1 MATALICGPG
11 LSAAAADDRAL
22 LDDSAI
28 APVAADYGYFV
39 NGYRSNTTAN
49 TTPATNPAIGVLEGM
64 LDLWQP
70 GATWDSGTA
79 VNAAILDEN
88 IEKNLRI
95 AAERTQADED
105 AAYVMDRRHQ
115 SYSAIDGLGAAASEF
130 RERSNA
136 GTTIP
141 DEVPADATSTV
152 YNDGRNANGAWADI
166 DSELGGVVALVD
178 ALRGT
183 YATSN
188 NAKSFYSYA
197 RPFRW
202 ANDDVIIESLRP
214 VRKPDTEAQSDG
226 GFPSGHTNAGYLAS
240 LALAY
245 AVPGQFDG
253 LMTHAAELGHS
264 RAVAGMHSPLDVIG
278 GRVLG
283 TALAA
288 AALDDPAN
296 AAVLERAVAEGASLA
311 DYPTVDLADY
321 AERAAEYRER
331 MTYGFPQI
339 GDTGRPAAVPEGA
352 DVLLETRLPYLSA
365 DQRRW
370 VLHSTAID
378 SGYPVLDDAEGWGRL
393 NLFEAS
399 HGFGAFD
406 TDLEVAMDAARG
418 GFSASDTWPNDIDG
432 AGSLTKSGT
441 GALALAGANSYTGGT
456 VVTGGELIAQT
467 IDALG
472 SGDVTLTGGT
482 LADEA
487 DGTAVIGGDFTQS
500 ADAVLRLGLES
511 AEPALSIT
519 GTATPG
525 GILDVDVSSATVA
538 DEFTLL
544 EFGALT
550 AGARFDEVR
559 FSGLPEGFEPALDYR
574 ADALVVVDAAVE
586 PVEPTPGPTTEPT
599 PEPSPEP
606 TPAITPEPTPGA
618 GSDSAAPGSAG
629 LASTG
634 IETAGA
640 LLAAALALVI
650 GAGAFLVT
658 RRRARTTS

>member
-1 MATALICGPG
+1 M
-11 LSAAAADDRAL
+11 SAAAAEGDQL
-22 LDDSAI
+22 LDDTAI

-39 NGYRSNTTAN
+39 DGYRNNTTAN

-70 GATWDSGTA
+70 GTTWDSGTA
-79 VNAAILDEN
+79 LNPAILDEN
-88 IEKNLRI
+88 IAKNLRI
-95 AAERTQADED
+95 AAERTPADED

-115 SYSAIDGLGAAASEF
+115 SYSAIDGLGAAADEF

-141 DEVPADATSTV
+141 DEVPADATTTV
-152 YNDGRNANGAWADI
+152 YNDGRNANGAWADT
-166 DSELGGVVALVD
+166 DSELGGIVSLVD

-188 NAKSFYSYA
+188 NAKSYYSYA

-240 LALAY
+240 IALAY
-245 AVPGQFDG
+245 AVPGQYDG
-253 LMTHAAELGHS
+253 LMTHASELGHS

-296 AAVLERAVAEGASLA
+296 EAVLERAIAEGATLA
-311 DYPTVDLADY
+311 DYPTVDTADY

-339 GDTGRPAAVPEGA
+339 AEAGLPAVVPAGA
-352 DVLLETRLPYLSA
+352 EVLLETRLPYLSA

-370 VLHSTAID
+370 VLQSTAID

-406 TDLEVAMDAARG
+406 TDLTVTLDAELG
-418 GFSASDTWPNDIDG
+418 GFSAADAWLNDIEG
-432 AGSLTKSGT
+432 AGSLTKAGSGS
-441 GALALAGANSYTGGT
+441 LALAGANSFTGGT
-456 VVTGGELIAQT
+456 VVTGGELVARSAS
-467 IDALG
+467 ALG
-472 SGDVTLTGGT
+472 TGDVALDGGSLT
-482 LADEA
+482 DEV
-487 DGTAVIGGDFTQS
+487 DGTAVVAGDFSQS
-500 ADAVLRLGLES
+500 AESTLRVGLES
-511 AEPALSIT
+511 PAPALTVS
-519 GTATPG
+519 GSASLG
-525 GILDVDVSSATVA
+525 GVLEVDVAGDVT
-538 DEFTLL
+538 DEFTVL
-544 EFGALT
+544 EFGSLAS
-550 AGARFDEVR
+550 GSRFAEVR
-559 FSGLPEGFEPALDYR
+559 FSGLPDGFEPALEYR
-574 ADALVVVDAAVE
+574 ADALVVVDAAAE
-586 PVEPTPGPTTEPT
+586 PTEPTPGPT

-606 TPAITPEPTPGA
+606 TPGVTPEPTPGA
-618 GSDSAAPGSAG
+618 GGDSAGSGTAG

-634 IETAGA
+634 IETTGA
-640 LLAAALALVI
+640 VIAAALALLL
-650 GAGAFLVT
+650 GAGAYLT
-658 RRRARTTS
+658 ARRRARATR